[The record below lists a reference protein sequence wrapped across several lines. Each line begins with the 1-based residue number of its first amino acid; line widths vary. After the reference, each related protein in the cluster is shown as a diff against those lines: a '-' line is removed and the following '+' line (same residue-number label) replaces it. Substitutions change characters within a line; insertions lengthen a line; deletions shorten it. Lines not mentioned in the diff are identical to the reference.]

1 MSEMIWPDAE
11 SLNGR
16 GYKGWNSEELEV
28 NLGPTNEREEPCLN
42 CPLAQTCVSKF
53 IENKKGEQIEIITQ
67 PCIETGHA
75 CVAFRQ
81 WCTHGTFKDEDMMR
95 LLREFE

>member
-1 MSEMIWPDAE
+1 
-11 SLNGR
+11 
-16 GYKGWNSEELEV
+16 
-28 NLGPTNEREEPCLN
+28 
-42 CPLAQTCVSKF
+42 QTCVSKF